1 MTENRICTM
10 LYNYMHDCEHYH
22 SFVGSKEL
30 IAEYVSFA
38 DLSNLNDV
46 SSSNDYF
53 ATALLASQKI
63 IVPTFG
69 KEILFA
75 KFSND
80 FLELFLMD
88 RQNEEFFHLK
98 QSKNERN
105 DIVYQLYQIL
115 PTTSDFITT
124 RLPEIN

>member
-30 IAEYVSFA
+30 IAEYVSKA
-38 DLSNLNDV
+38 D
-46 SSSNDYF
+46 SSLHCISSTDDYF
-53 ATALLASQKI
+53 AATLLTSQKVI
-63 IVPTFG
+63 APTFG
-69 KEILFA
+69 KEIVFA

-88 RQNEEFFHLK
+88 RENEEFFHLK
-98 QSKNERN
+98 QSTNERN

-124 RLPEIN
+124 RLPDDNN

>member
-53 ATALLASQKI
+53 AKALLASQKI

-69 KEILFA
+69 KEILSA
-75 KFSND
+75 
-80 FLELFLMD
+80 
-88 RQNEEFFHLK
+88 
-98 QSKNERN
+98 
-105 DIVYQLYQIL
+105 
-115 PTTSDFITT
+115 
-124 RLPEIN
+124 

>member
-46 SSSNDYF
+46 SSSSDYF
-53 ATALLASQKI
+53 ATALLANIRNVAVVLDQVRQQKE
-63 IVPTFG
+63 G
-69 KEILFA
+69 A
-75 KFSND
+75 KA
-80 FLELFLMD
+80 
-88 RQNEEFFHLK
+88 
-98 QSKNERN
+98 
-105 DIVYQLYQIL
+105 
-115 PTTSDFITT
+115 
-124 RLPEIN
+124 